1 MKKKLLKKI
10 LFFSKYLFA
19 VGLVSA
25 LAWFW
30 VLLSASPVS

>member
-1 MKKKLLKKI
+1 M
-10 LFFSKYLFA
+10 FSKYLFT